1 MRGGQGTVALQ
12 SLDALF
18 MIQISEFDY
27 ELPSQLIAQ
36 MPTRRRSDSR
46 LLILPPSDQPLI
58 SARFV
63 DLVDRL
69 RPGDLLVVNDTRVL
83 AARLFAQKAK
93 TGGRVEVLI
102 ERLADKETAV
112 VQLRASKTPH
122 AGTLLRTTG
131 GVELKVVGRQGK
143 FFVIERVDGASLA
156 ALLHDEGAVP
166 LPPYVTRKAEDEDV
180 ERYQT
185 VYARVPGAVAAPT
198 AGLHFDRALLSA
210 LQDKG
215 VDIAYLTLHIG
226 AGTFQPVQVESLAE
240 HQMHSEYFVI
250 GKELVDA
257 VSNTRKRAGRVVAVG
272 TTVVRALESAAQLG
286 ALRACSGETSLFIR
300 PGFSFR
306 VVDMMI
312 TNFHLPRSTLLV
324 LVSAFSG
331 CGRIRTAYQQAIF
344 ERYRF
349 FSYGDAML
357 LEEKISK

>member
-1 MRGGQGTVALQ
+1 
-12 SLDALF
+12 
-18 MIQISEFDY
+18 MIQISQFDY

-36 MPTRRRSDSR
+36 TPTRRRSDSR
-46 LLILPPSDQPLI
+46 LLVLPPNDRPLI
-58 SARFV
+58 STRFAN
-63 DLVDRL
+63 LVDRL
-69 RPGDLLVVNDTRVL
+69 YPGDLLVVNDTRVL
-83 AARLFAQKAK
+83 AARLFAQKSQ

-102 ERLADKETAV
+102 ERLTDKETAV
-112 VQLRASKTPH
+112 AQLRASKTPR

-131 GVELKVVGRQGK
+131 GAKLKVVGRQGS
-143 FFVIERVDGASLA
+143 FFIIKRVDGASLA
-156 ALLHDEGAVP
+156 ALLDDEGTVP
-166 LPPYVTRKAEDEDV
+166 LPPYVSRKAEDEDV

-210 LQDKG
+210 LEDKG

-226 AGTFQPVQVESLAE
+226 AGTFQPVQVETLAE
-240 HQMHSEYFVI
+240 HQMHSERFVI

-257 VSNTRKRAGRVVAVG
+257 VSKTRKRTGRVVAVG
-272 TTVVRALESAAQLG
+272 TTVVRALESAAQQG
-286 ALRACSGETSLFIR
+286 ALRACSGETSIFIR

-306 VVDMMI
+306 VVDMII

-331 CGRIRTAYQQAIF
+331 CGRIRTAYKQAIS

-357 LEEKISK
+357 LEEKVSK

>member
-1 MRGGQGTVALQ
+1 
-12 SLDALF
+12 

-27 ELPSQLIAQ
+27 ELPSELIAQ
-36 MPTRRRSDSR
+36 TPTRRRSDSR
-46 LLILPPSDQPLI
+46 LLILPPKEQPLI
-58 SARFV
+58 SARFGN
-63 DLVDRL
+63 LVDRL
-69 RPGDLLVVNDTRVL
+69 GPGDLLVVNDTRVL
-83 AARLFAQKAK
+83 AARLFAEKAQ

-112 VQLRASKTPH
+112 VQLRVSKTPP

-131 GVELKVVGRQGK
+131 GVELKVVGRQGP
-143 FFVIERVDGASLA
+143 FFVIKRVDGASLA
-156 ALLHDEGAVP
+156 ALLHDEGTVP
-166 LPPYVTRKAEDEDV
+166 LPPYVTREAEDDDV

-198 AGLHFDRALLSA
+198 AGLHFDNALLRALD
-210 LQDKG
+210 DKG

-226 AGTFQPVQVESLAE
+226 AGTFQPVQVETLAE
-240 HQMHSEYFVI
+240 HRMHSEHFVI

-257 VSNTRKRAGRVVAVG
+257 VNQARKRAGRVVAVG
-272 TTVVRALESAAQLG
+272 TTVVRALESAIQQG
-286 ALRACSGETSLFIR
+286 ALRACSGETSLFIK
-300 PGFSFR
+300 PGFSFQ
-306 VVDMMI
+306 VVDMII

-331 CGRIRTAYQQAIF
+331 CGRIRTAYKQAIS

-357 LEEKISK
+357 LEEKVSK